1 MASRRLFDGAQAGLG
16 PLPVVT
22 PAGGGILAGAESV
35 GGSVAAGAGSAAGT
49 AQADGRGTAVRPA
62 AGSAVWQPGGPWQPR
77 LRHEAGM
84 SDIFHMAP
92 GDTALGAGLFPG

>member
-16 PLPVVT
+16 PLPVVA

-35 GGSVAAGAGSAAGT
+35 GGS

-62 AGSAVWQPGGPWQPR
+62 AGGAAGRATAAVAGRQS
-77 LRHEAGM
+77 LRVVTSEVATM
-84 SDIFHMAP
+84 WF
-92 GDTALGAGLFPG
+92 LRAGLARGG

>member
-49 AQADGRGTAVRPA
+49 AQADGRGTDRCQTGGGRRGVATGRAVA
-62 AGSAVWQPGGPWQPR
+62 TQ
-77 LRHEAGM
+77 
-84 SDIFHMAP
+84 I
-92 GDTALGAGLFPG
+92 GA

>member
-22 PAGGGILAGAESV
+22 PAGGGILAGA
-35 GGSVAAGAGSAAGT
+35 GSAAWT

-62 AGSAVWQPGGPWQPR
+62 AVRAVWQPGGPWQPR
-77 LRHEAGM
+77 LGHEAGM

-92 GDTALGAGLFPG
+92 AIRSGRWAFSRMTQPST